1 MEGNRCIGITYRGSE
16 CGHKARPESN
26 LCKTHLNTLAKHGP
40 NATAR
45 MELKYKQG
53 KELSDIHDKYVGQNI
68 DMNRDFRN
76 EFFAAI
82 GRHVEELRQLAN
94 HQRDEIDRTGV
105 DPDQEA
111 NDRKRAQRIER
122 NLRNRER
129 RRLRIEEFE
138 HAGQFVALAVLEN
151 LNNAIEGENRQLAQI
166 ARDSQGVHTSAAVN
180 MVNKTIEKILKIPV
194 PEDYRWNM
202 NTCSK
207 TPGDIIV
214 KCKLTPR
221 GAIQMSSQYCS
232 DGTIYG
238 MEKGIYG
245 KVLDCVW
252 QFILSSEDSDNLMKI
267 LKQEMEDN
275 VGTCTQGNLTRL
287 CNILGGYLDGIEAN
301 EPFAVILGNKMP
313 EIAVL
318 EDGKERIEATYKLL
332 VETSTPQSEWM
343 KWIKPIMNYED
354 DDQWYHV
361 EILNNSSTG
370 TLEITEIDY
379 EVNYDN

>member
-1 MEGNRCIGITYRGSE
+1 MEGYNRCIAIKRDGSQ
-16 CGHKARPESN
+16 CVHVAGQESN
-26 LCKTHLNTLAKHGP
+26 RCKTHQNTLVKHGP
-40 NATAR
+40 NNTAL
-45 MELKYKQG
+45 MEIQYKQQ
-53 KELSDIHDKYVGQNI
+53 KEIQEIRNKYEGQNVDVNQDYGREQTDAMI
-68 DMNRDFRN
+68 RHRN
-76 EFFAAI
+76 EI
-82 GRHVEELRQLAN
+82 RQMVERQL
-94 HQRDEIDRTGV
+94 DEMARTGV
-105 DPDQEA
+105 NPDREA
-111 NDRKRAQRIER
+111 NERREAERIER
-122 NLRNRER
+122 NRRNRER
-129 RRLRIEEFE
+129 RRRQMEEFE
-138 HAGQFVALAVLEN
+138 NGGLDIEVLEG
-151 LNNAIEGENRQLAQI
+151 LNNALQRRNDELARI
-166 ARDSQGVHTSAAVN
+166 VRDNQGVHTTAAVN
-180 MVNKTIEKILKIPV
+180 MVNKTIEKILKISV

-238 MEKGIYG
+238 MERGIYG

-287 CNILGGYLDGIEAN
+287 CNILGGYLDGIEVK
-301 EPFAVILGNKMP
+301 ESFAVILGNKMP
-313 EIAVL
+313 EIATL

-354 DDQWYHV
+354 DDHWYRV

-379 EVNYDN
+379 EVNYED

>member
-1 MEGNRCIGITYRGSE
+1 MEGNRCIAIKQDGFQCR
-16 CGHKARPESN
+16 HKAGQESN
-26 LCKTHLNTLAKHGP
+26 RCKTHLNTLAKQGP
-40 NATAR
+40 NTTAR
-45 MELKYKQG
+45 MELQYKQQ
-53 KELSDIHDKYVGQNI
+53 KEIQEIRNKYGGQHM

-76 EFFAAI
+76 ELFTATA
-82 GRHVEELRQLAN
+82 RHVEELRQLAN

-151 LNNAIEGENRQLAQI
+151 LNNAIQGENRELAQI
-166 ARDSQGVHTSAAVN
+166 ARDRQGVHTSAAVN

-287 CNILGGYLDGIEAN
+287 CNILGGYLDGIETN

-313 EIAVL
+313 QIAIL